1 MSHAYDFSAA
11 EKIRIVQEQV
21 PGKQVSIAHL
31 IANPEAA
38 LYSKVGLDPG
48 IEYTRSAIGI
58 LTVVPAETSIIAADL
73 ALKAAGVDLAFVD
86 RISGTLVVT
95 GTFSEVEASM
105 KSILQ
110 YLGDRMGFVVCDI
123 TRT

>member
-11 EKIRIVQEQV
+11 EKTRIVQEQV

>member
-1 MSHAYDFSAA
+1 MSHTYDFSAA
-11 EKIRIVQEQV
+11 EKARIVQEQV

-31 IANPEAA
+31 IANPETA

-105 KSILQ
+105 KRILQ
-110 YLGDRMGFVVCDI
+110 YLDERMGFAVCDI

>member
-1 MSHAYDFSAA
+1 MSQKFDFSAA
-11 EKIRIVQEQV
+11 EKTRIVQEQV

-38 LYSKVGLDPG
+38 LYSKVGLEAG

-110 YLGDRMGFVVCDI
+110 YLGERMGFVVCDI

>member
-1 MSHAYDFSAA
+1 MSQKFDFSAE
-11 EKIRIVQEQV
+11 EKTRIVQEQV

-38 LYSKVGLDPG
+38 LYSKVGLEPG
-48 IEYTRSAIGI
+48 IEYARSAIGI

-110 YLGDRMGFVVCDI
+110 YLGERMGFVVCDI